1 MAGLLAQKRTG
12 SLSDGKDEQGFRYL
26 LLWLSIFGGSVG
38 LCVPLS
44 LAAQGAVRHPEASG

>member
-12 SLSDGKDEQGFRYL
+12 SMSDGEDEQGFRYL

-38 LCVPLS
+38 LRVPLS
-44 LAAQGAVRHPEASG
+44 LAAQGADASPGS

>member
-1 MAGLLAQKRTG
+1 VDE
-12 SLSDGKDEQGFRYL
+12 DGKDEQGFRYL